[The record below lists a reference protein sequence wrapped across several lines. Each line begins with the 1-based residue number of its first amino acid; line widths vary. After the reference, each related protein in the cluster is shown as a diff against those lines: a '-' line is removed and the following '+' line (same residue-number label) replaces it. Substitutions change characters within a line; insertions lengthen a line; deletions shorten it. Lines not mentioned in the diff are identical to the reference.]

1 MIVKFS
7 KIIYYKKSII
17 EAIRKYRHLADFSLK
32 TTPDYITVS
41 IKNIDKDLNDILKDE
56 FCNYVLYLMKK

>member
-1 MIVKFS
+1 
-7 KIIYYKKSII
+7 
-17 EAIRKYRHLADFSLK
+17 YRHLADFSLK